1 MLEKLPRLTTV
12 FRRGTVVVFEN
23 KTVLPRAFAV
33 PSRNIEVIAAPDA
46 QFNRLTDPAF
56 KPEESVI
63 VDSAP
68 TAGSV
73 SETSGAF
80 QSHVDLL
87 TSGLKF
93 SLFRTEV
100 SAPAVL
106 VVSQTFYP
114 GWIAMIDGKESPVF
128 PVDVALTGISLPA
141 GTHEVLLRFRP
152 RSFQLGAAIS
162 IISLLC
168 VLALAVRGRRHLRLI
183 PARTPAGAAREA
195 PTPQRVAR

>member
-1 MLEKLPRLTTV
+1 VIEEPDSQ
-12 FRRGTVVVFEN
+12 
-23 KTVLPRAFAV
+23 FA
-33 PSRNIEVIAAPDA
+33 
-46 QFNRLTDPAF
+46 RLTDPAF

-68 TAGSV
+68 APISA
-73 SETSGAF
+73 SEKSEAF

-93 SLFRTEV
+93 SLFRTDV

-128 PVDVALTGISLPA
+128 PVDMALTGISLPA
-141 GTHEVLLRFRP
+141 GTHEVLLKFRP
-152 RSFQLGAAIS
+152 RSFQLGAALS
-162 IISLLC
+162 MMSLIC
-168 VLALAVRGRRHLRLI
+168 VLALAVWGRHHLRLI
-183 PARTPAGAAREA
+183 SVRTPAGIAREA
-195 PTPQRVAR
+195 PARQRVAQ